1 MSCKR
6 KDVSGKPKRYARQTG
21 IMELPSPYFLLPVR
35 GTLLKDAMVPTVV
48 IIGEDPEFVY
58 LMQRYVSQGGYHT
71 CVVRPNPFTLDA
83 VRQEGP
89 VCILVD
95 VESPRAKGWDV
106 LQMLKADPDTRDIP
120 VVICSWLDEE
130 ARCLEEGATA
140 HMRKPVMYD
149 DVLST
154 LAEAGLSMEPE

>member
-1 MSCKR
+1 MGGKRVSWSCR
-6 KDVSGKPKRYARQTG
+6 ALTS
-21 IMELPSPYFLLPVR
+21 YFPFEALM
-35 GTLLKDAMVPTVV
+35 KDATVPTVV
-48 IIGEDPEFVY
+48 IIGEAPEFVY

-71 CVVRPNPFTLDA
+71 CVMRPNTVTLDA

-89 VCILVD
+89 ICILVD

-106 LQMLKADPDTRDIP
+106 LRMLKADLDTRHIP

-149 DVLST
+149 DVLSI